1 MPLTL
6 DMTVPL
12 PAMEAAVEG
21 LVLVNLAILDELQ
34 SAPIPPPR
42 LYQSAVR
49 YRRPG
54 KRTWHTIAD
63 LYDLLEGDCKDLV
76 GAACA
81 EYRFYDGEHA
91 VPIVYLTRRA
101 HRYHAVLRREDG
113 SIEDPSRI
121 LRDREARIRGRAEV
135 IR

>member
-1 MPLTL
+1 MPLPL

-12 PAMEAAVEG
+12 PALEAAVEG
-21 LVLVNLAILDELQ
+21 LVLVNLAILAELQ
-34 SAPIPPPR
+34 SAPVPPPR
-42 LYQSAVR
+42 LYASAVR

-76 GAACA
+76 GARCA
-81 EYRFYDGEHA
+81 ELRFYDNEDA

-101 HRYHAVLRREDG
+101 HRYHAVLQRADG

-121 LRDREARIRGRAEV
+121 IRDRERMLTGRVEV